1 MTMEQLLR
9 QTPPGRSLLDGGVLQ
24 LPVYTVSG
32 LPSVTPAGR
41 LIHVSDESGGAVPA
55 FSDGTNWRRV
65 TDTVIVS

>member
-9 QTPPGRSLLDGGVLQ
+9 QTPTGRSLLDGGIPQ

-41 LIHVSDESGGAVPA
+41 LIYVSDESGGAVPA
-55 FSDGTNWRRV
+55 FSEGTNWRRV
-65 TDTVIVS
+65 TDRAIVS